1 MDGSDEECLR
11 YAEDLKKSL
20 VRNSSFREEF
30 AQYAAESLAFA
41 LGLRTSVNEPSDH
54 GFEAVRKKNEPERA
68 DESGRS
74 RRSAEAGVQAA
85 PQHTEKGSASPKP
98 AGNDPAAWPG
108 ASGNSRSQR
117 IAHNG
122 SARSAQPQDDPEA
135 LYSLGENYYTGVRGI
150 QPVPESRGAGLC
162 PGPAPAR
169 IYVLLRDGR
178 AEGLFHGREMVPE
191 SRRSGRSQG

>member
-1 MDGSDEECLR
+1 MLTGLCRLAMDGSDEECLR

-30 AQYAAESLAFA
+30 AEYAAESLAFA
-41 LGLRTSVNEPSDH
+41 LGLRTSVQEPSDH
-54 GFEAVRKKNEPERA
+54 GFDAVRRKDEPERA

-74 RRSAEAGVQAA
+74 RLSAEVGVQDA
-85 PQHTEKGSASPKP
+85 PQHTEKGRASPES
-98 AGNDPAAWPG
+98 AGKAPAAWPG
-108 ASGNSRSQR
+108 ASGNSCSQR
-117 IAHNG
+117 RSLNG
-122 SARSAQPQDDPEA
+122 SARSAQPRDDPEA
-135 LYSLGENYYTGVRGI
+135 LYVRGI

-178 AEGLFHGREMVPE
+178 AEGLFHVCEMVPE
-191 SRRSGRSQG
+191 SRGSGRSQG